1 MGIGKKK
8 PIDSIAR
15 VGHFFPTTNKPK
27 LKNKRNDAMKFKSY
41 LAAMSLSVL
50 LTACQSTQT
59 SKPEAAAMPAPAAVA
74 APAAPAEPAPA
85 VAPAVVS
92 TPAAASAPAVP
103 GEIIIDNGDPSFKSE
118 GSWTS
123 GSGGNDFKDGSAY
136 ASGTLNTDPANTAT
150 WTPDIK
156 TAGSYDVYE
165 WHGDDPNSDHATK
178 APFTVKSDDGEK
190 TILVNLQTNSGKWN
204 LLGTFNFAAGNGGNV
219 SLSSNGA
226 DGNVLADAVKF
237 VPHH

>member
-1 MGIGKKK
+1 M
-8 PIDSIAR
+8 
-15 VGHFFPTTNKPK
+15 K
-27 LKNKRNDAMKFKSY
+27 LKLY

-59 SKPEAAAMPAPAAVA
+59 SKPEAGMTTPMTAPVAPAEPAAMPAPAAPAVPAAVA
-74 APAAPAEPAPA
+74 AP
-85 VAPAVVS
+85 V
-92 TPAAASAPAVP
+92 AASSSAD
-103 GEIIIDNGDPSFKSE
+103 EIIIDNGDPSFKSE

-123 GSGGNDFKDGSAY
+123 GAGGNDFKDGSAY

-156 TAGSYDVYE
+156 NAGAYDVYE

-219 SLSSNGA
+219 SLNSNGA